1 MKVDFLN
8 LKRQYAEIASELE
21 EAVVECLRSGAYIEG
36 PKVKELEEKL
46 AEYLGVSHVITCG
59 NGTDALELALKACGI
74 GPGDEVIT
82 TSFQLLCYQRGH
94 CGSWCNSCLCRCKE
108 R

>member
-46 AEYLGVSHVITCG
+46 AEPRRFPRNHMR
-59 NGTDALELALKACGI
+59 
-74 GPGDEVIT
+74 
-82 TSFQLLCYQRGH
+82 QRNRR
-94 CGSWCNSCLCRCKE
+94 S
-108 R
+108 

>member
-82 TSFQLLCYQRGH
+82 TSFSFFATSEAKIGRAH
-94 CGSWCNSCLCRCKE
+94 V
-108 R
+108 

>member
-46 AEYLGVSHVITCG
+46 AEYLGVSHATEQTLLSLLLKHAESG
-59 NGTDALELALKACGI
+59 LGT
-74 GPGDEVIT
+74 
-82 TSFQLLCYQRGH
+82 R
-94 CGSWCNSCLCRCKE
+94 
-108 R
+108 